1 MFYGRIT
8 KFVEPLYVRKS
19 RKKCLIWK
27 SSEFIRKNKYF
38 CWIRGFKPNICR
50 EVGPRIHC
58 CFIAMSIYIVIEL
71 YFQTSCINIASGVL
85 ARPQWNGRAVVRR
98 QATGR
103 IISPPL
109 LVIQSIPHFYIIHFQ
124 FLISSLI
131 IISNTFKF
139 FFISSI
145 QHQQFLLN
153 LDRSNLTNH
162 LLTRATLDIYFK
174 SEGNCFFEEQFF
186 KSV

>member
-98 QATGR
+98 QTTGR
-103 IISPPL
+103 II
-109 LVIQSIPHFYIIHFQ
+109 F
-124 FLISSLI
+124 
-131 IISNTFKF
+131 T
-139 FFISSI
+139 
-145 QHQQFLLN
+145 
-153 LDRSNLTNH
+153 
-162 LLTRATLDIYFK
+162 ATLGYPINPTFLYYPLPILDFFCNYNFKYFQIFLHIFNSTSTIFIK
-174 SEGNCFFEEQFF
+174 SRSIEFNESFINTCNTWYLF
-186 KSV
+186 